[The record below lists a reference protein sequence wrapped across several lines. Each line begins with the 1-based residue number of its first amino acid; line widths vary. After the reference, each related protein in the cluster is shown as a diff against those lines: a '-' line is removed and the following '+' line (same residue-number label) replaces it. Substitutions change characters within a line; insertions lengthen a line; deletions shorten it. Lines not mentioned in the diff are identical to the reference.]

1 MFKQVQEKKRKKRK
15 IKNEVNNILVV
26 IKATLWS
33 LFLTSDHNGIQ
44 LGQSSYP
51 SLVIVIV
58 FHSIIPVFAARL
70 FDLELEG
77 DECSLFP
84 RGIRLVHEANND
96 QT

>member
-1 MFKQVQEKKRKKRK
+1 MFTGFSSNHSEF
-15 IKNEVNNILVV
+15 NELDVGQKTAVG
-26 IKATLWS
+26 TLEG
-33 LFLTSDHNGIQ
+33 GIPMPPEGTWA

-58 FHSIIPVFAARL
+58 FHWIIPVFAARL
-70 FDLELEG
+70 LDLELEG

-84 RGIRLVHEANND
+84 RGIRLVHEANNG